1 MSNQQNQLP
10 EVVTS
15 MSNQQNQLPEAANQL
30 PKADNES
37 YKIPSP
43 EVEPLLSNF
52 TITNEDLRKN
62 KYKYSQEELERNSNG
77 LRFFTILCNQK
88 VNGQFIAKYILND
101 DYYEGIE
108 DDHKFTESFILRVQ
122 PHITKEELDYWIRNT
137 PNAFFSY

>member
-1 MSNQQNQLP
+1 MSNQQNQLSEAATP
-10 EVVTS
+10 
-15 MSNQQNQLPEAANQL
+15 MSNQQNHLPEAV
-30 PKADNES
+30 NES

-108 DDHKFTESFILRVQ
+108 DDHRFTESFILRVQ